1 MSNFK
6 SQIYLALDPG
16 LSKTGVAISFEG
28 KLVEPLTTL
37 ESQNLINQ
45 IKSLIEK
52 HHPDEIVVG
61 EPSHGPIRDL
71 SISIQDEIKQI
82 FAGPVIL
89 HPEDLTS
96 QLATQKMHEAD
107 TPKQKREAGNHAIAA
122 AIILQDYLDSLQG

>member
-1 MSNFK
+1 M
-6 SQIYLALDPG
+6 IYLSFDPG

-37 ESQNLINQ
+37 ESRSLINQ
-45 IKSLIEK
+45 IRLLIDK
-52 HHPDEIVVG
+52 HRPDEIVIG

-96 QLATQKMHEAD
+96 QIATQKMHEAD
-107 TPKQKREAGNHAIAA
+107 TPKQKREAGNHAHAA
-122 AIILQDYLDSLQG
+122 ALILEDYLETYGK